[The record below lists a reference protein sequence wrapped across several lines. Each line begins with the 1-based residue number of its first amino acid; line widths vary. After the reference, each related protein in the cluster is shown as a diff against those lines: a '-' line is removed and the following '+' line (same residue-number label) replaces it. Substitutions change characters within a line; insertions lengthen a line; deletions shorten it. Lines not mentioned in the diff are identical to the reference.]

1 MWLGVFT
8 MVQMTMKDIEVFLSE
23 PRTATFATV
32 SPNQIPQLTTVWFL
46 YDQKIFYF
54 GIERS
59 SVKYKNIKKNSNI
72 AACIDGD
79 FPDSRTLVV
88 YGKAELIE
96 VETPESEK
104 IQWELIVKYHETEQ
118 QARDYQNVILT
129 DLDLVLIKLEPT
141 KIIAMDFNKNNLE

>member
-1 MWLGVFT
+1 M
-8 MVQMTMKDIEVFLSE
+8 
-23 PRTATFATV
+23 
-32 SPNQIPQLTTVWFL
+32 
-46 YDQKIFYF
+46 
-54 GIERS
+54 
-59 SVKYKNIKKNSNI
+59 
-72 AACIDGD
+72 
-79 FPDSRTLVV
+79 

-141 KIIAMDFNKNNLE
+141 KIIAMDFNKNNLK